1 MKKVLTYI
9 TLILFVVIQTGL
21 GKYIRFFGVLPNLVL
36 TFVVVYSM
44 TNGMVRAAVVG
55 LVGGLFLDSTS
66 YGVFGMNGLMLM
78 YTALIIS
85 YFSAKFYYEN
95 KTASFCGVLIYSAL
109 YESVLLIVTQ
119 VIYAKS
125 PFLYVFGR
133 YILLESLINALIS
146 IPVLYWV
153 KWLNNEYIRGI

>member
-1 MKKVLTYI
+1 MKKALTYI

-21 GKYIRFFGVLPNLVL
+21 GKYIKFFGVLPNLIL
-36 TFVVVYSM
+36 TFTIVYAM
-44 TNGMVRAAVVG
+44 TNGMVRASALG
-55 LVGGLFLDSTS
+55 LVAGLFIDSTS
-66 YGVFGMNGLMLM
+66 YGVFGLNGLMLM

-85 YFSAKFYYEN
+85 YFSGKFYYEN
-95 KTASFCGVLIYSAL
+95 KTASFCGVLVYTAV
-109 YESVLLIVTQ
+109 YESFLLIVTQ
-119 VIYAKS
+119 VIFSKA
-125 PFLYVFGR
+125 PFFYVFVR